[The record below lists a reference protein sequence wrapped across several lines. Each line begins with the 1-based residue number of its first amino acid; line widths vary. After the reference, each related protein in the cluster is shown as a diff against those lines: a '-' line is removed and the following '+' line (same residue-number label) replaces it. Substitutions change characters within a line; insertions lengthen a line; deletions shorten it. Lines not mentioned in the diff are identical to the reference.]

1 MAQAFDTL
9 AAARDL
15 EAAGIDRQQA
25 EAIAGAIRNG
35 QGDLVTKADL
45 AATKADLEAAIAR
58 MERRLML
65 YGLALAGVL
74 FAAIKYL

>member
-15 EAAGIDRQQA
+15 EAAGIDRQKA

-35 QGDLVTKADL
+35 QGDLITN
-45 AATKADLEAAIAR
+45 ADLEAALAKQ
-58 MERRLML
+58 ERRLMV

>member
-15 EAAGIDRQQA
+15 EAAGIDRQKA

-35 QGDLVTKADL
+35 QGDLVTN
-45 AATKADLEAAIAR
+45 ADLEAALAKQ
-58 MERRLML
+58 ERRLMV

>member
-15 EAAGIDRQQA
+15 EGAGMARDHA
-25 EAIAGAIRNG
+25 EAIATAIRNG

-45 AATKADLEAAIAR
+45 EASLESQ
-58 MERRLML
+58 ERRLMV